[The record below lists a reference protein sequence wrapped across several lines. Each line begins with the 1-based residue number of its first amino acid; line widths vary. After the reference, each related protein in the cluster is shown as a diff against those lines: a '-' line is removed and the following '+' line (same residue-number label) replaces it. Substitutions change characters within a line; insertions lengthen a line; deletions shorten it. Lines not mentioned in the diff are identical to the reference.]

1 MSYDA
6 LKSIERKAVLPK
18 PFLVCGEADTD
29 AAKLPTIG
37 QLRGEGVDANIA
49 AHWAEKGYVI
59 GWFPARLGLVVLDDD
74 REAGT
79 FKGADPLVVLP
90 SLSRSKGAHYVFRA
104 SDSVRKLLPR
114 KWRTLDGE
122 RQGEV
127 IGRLDEY
134 GVPKV
139 EYACFA
145 LPVGGC
151 KPIEALAQALEL
163 PRRGNEVP
171 IALIERA
178 HAVGRSGASLERAHD
193 LARAVKYPEAAEEA
207 LKCLETAPE
216 GGRNDLLYATSCFL
230 GRLEAG
236 VGLDIDESALV
247 SACEANGIVAQ
258 YGLAEV
264 VRQRDRGLE
273 DGRGRPWEG
282 VKDRTVTAEFLNWAV
297 ETLSEAAPAPPVK
310 VEAAPD
316 TLYDPDGSTV
326 GGGTWYTFRE
336 GKGWDVDREAR
347 TVLRRAEASGE
358 AFGSR
363 KAIDD
368 YLAVA
373 SIRHSIDGAVPW
385 NRVETHLG
393 LPEGKALSLKTG
405 NIVSQKASFYIRR
418 AVTVEPDFS
427 APPDLWLT
435 FLKRV
440 LPDPEMRNLLR
451 EALAYT
457 LTGFT
462 DAQLSF
468 WCFGPAASGKSTVA
482 DTIRAIFGSYAH
494 VFPDNTMVTR
504 FNANPA
510 AKEWRSDLGAGV
522 RFAMVDEVESRDK
535 LNERDFKTLVAGS
548 AVTERRLYKG
558 YTTFAPTAK
567 VWFFGNTI
575 PKMDVHEALTRR
587 ILAIPFSER
596 IPEEERDENVKHRL
610 NNDKAEHARIL
621 AWIVEKARTMLE
633 TRELA
638 TDGTYR
644 WFPSSKRR
652 PEVSQAFVRRMM
664 VTNDA
669 LQYFLHSRLEV
680 GSRSDFVATEDI
692 RERLLEWADANE
704 HAQPRRYSAQ
714 GLSRRIAQEV
724 GDLGGVAARRR
735 EPEGQ
740 KRGFHSV
747 RWA

>member
-1 MSYDA
+1 MSYEA

-29 AAKLPTIG
+29 GAKLPFVG
-37 QLRGEGVDANIA
+37 QLRGEGVDANVA
-49 AHWAEKGYVI
+49 NHWAVRGHVI

-134 GVPKV
+134 GKPKI

-145 LPVGGC
+145 QPVGGC
-151 KPIEALAQALEL
+151 RPVEALAQALEL

-193 LARAVKYPEAAEEA
+193 LARAVKYTEAAEEA

-236 VGLDIDESALV
+236 VGLQIDESALV

-282 VKDRTVTAEFLNWAV
+282 VKDRTVTDAFLNWAV
-297 ETLSEAAPAPPVK
+297 ETLAEAVPAPPVTI
-310 VEAAPD
+310 APAPE
-316 TLYDPDGSTV
+316 TLYDPNGSSV
-326 GGGTWYTFRE
+326 GGGTWYVFRP
-336 GKGWDVDREAR
+336 GKGWEVDKEARNVLRKAREA
-347 TVLRRAEASGE
+347 GQ
-358 AFGSR
+358 AFATR
-363 KAIDD
+363 KDVED

-373 SIRHSIDGAVPW
+373 SIDHAIEGSVPW
-385 NRVETHLG
+385 NRVPTHLG
-393 LPEGKALSLKTG
+393 LPNGKALSLKTG
-405 NIVSQKASFYIRR
+405 NVVSQKAVFYINK
-418 AVTVEPDFS
+418 AVSVEPDFS
-427 APPDLWLT
+427 APPEAWLA
-435 FLKRV
+435 FLERV
-440 LPDPEMRNLLR
+440 LPDPAMRELLR
-451 EALAYT
+451 DAVAYT
-457 LTGFT
+457 LTGST

-482 DTIRAIFGSYAH
+482 ETLEAIMGSYAH
-494 VFPDNTMVTR
+494 TFPDNTMVTR
-504 FNANPA
+504 GKEPPA
-510 AKEWRSDLGAGV
+510 MKEWLNDLGDGV
-522 RFAMVDEVESRDK
+522 RFAMVDEVESRDR
-535 LNERDFKTLVAGS
+535 LNERAFKT
-548 AVTERRLYKG
+548 AVTGSSITARRLFKG
-558 YTTFAPTAK
+558 YETFKPVAK
-567 VWFFGNTI
+567 LWFFGNTC
-575 PKMDVHEALTRR
+575 PRMDVHEALTRR
-587 ILAIPFSER
+587 IVAIPFDEQ
-596 IPEEERDENVKHRL
+596 IPEVERDEEVKLRL
-610 NNDKAEHARIL
+610 TTDPEEHSRIL
-621 AWIVEKARTMLE
+621 AWAVERARE
-633 TRELA
+633 KLA
-638 TDGTYR
+638 SDDR
-644 WFPSSKRR
+644 WFPLAKDR
-652 PEVSQAFVRRMM
+652 PEASQTFINRMM

-669 LQYFLHSRLEV
+669 AQYFIRTRLVRGEKADYV
-680 GSRSDFVATEDI
+680 TVEDI
-692 RERLLEWADANE
+692 RERMLAWAKEGE
-704 HAQPRRYSAQ
+704 HGQVQRFSAHGLATKIGQEALNRGGKSFRPRTEKGQQRAYR
-714 GLSRRIAQEV
+714 GLKWR
-724 GDLGGVAARRR
+724 
-735 EPEGQ
+735 
-740 KRGFHSV
+740 
-747 RWA
+747 